1 MTLYIN
7 NTKYIFL
14 NWAEGFFNWT
24 DFSIEEKDFSIEGK
38 DFSID
43 PTGFLERTLTCL
55 TGEALTSLPPNFV
68 AGFLEFPDSL
78 ISQQQPTPRAGSSL
92 RFTATSARNLH
103 PTLLTPVLPNGFH
116 FSSSRPIFICKSD
129 AVKIWTFKNNYC
141 QSVVEHALIQI
152 PNPEVPWLIWFRSY
166 PWMWNQI

>member
-24 DFSIEEKDFSIEGK
+24 DFSIEEK

-116 FSSSRPIFICKSD
+116 FSSSIPILNCKSD
-129 AVKIWTFKNNYC
+129 TVKVWTFKNHKMLSIC
-141 QSVVEHALIQI
+141 SWTLKQI
-152 PNPEVPWLIWFRSY
+152 PNPEVPWLFYSY
-166 PWMWNQI
+166 PWMYNQI